1 MATTS
6 TVSFSTSDV
15 TKRWYTVD
23 MDGVPL
29 GRAAARIAMVLR
41 GKTKP
46 EYTPHADVG
55 DFVIVLNA
63 SKAKLTGNKLDR
75 ELWRWHTNY
84 LGHLRQRTMR
94 VMMETKPEY
103 MMWKAVKGM
112 LPKGPLGRAMLRKL
126 KVYAGATHPHEAQ
139 KPEVLDITK
148 V

>member
-1 MATTS
+1 MATQ
-6 TVSFSTSDV
+6 SFATGDV

-29 GRAAARIAMVLR
+29 GRAAARIAMILR

-55 DFVIVLNA
+55 DFVIVINA
-63 SKAKLTGNKLDR
+63 DKALLTGNKLDR
-75 ELWRWHTNY
+75 QLWRWHTTY
-84 LGHLRQRTMR
+84 LGNLRERTLR
-94 VMMETKPEY
+94 HMMETKPEY

-112 LPKGPLGRAMLRKL
+112 LPKGPLGRAMLGKL
-126 KVYAGATHPHEAQ
+126 KVYRGAQHPHEAQ